1 MSFGSKTLFIER
13 VIFSSF
19 LSLVLKMLV
28 RDSDKLN
35 IEWKSFNLRFWWV
48 WSQRLPKAY
57 ITQGEQTLCPFG
69 TENLKDPRLF
79 KQPWAR
85 KKKKNLSIDH
95 KRGDQVLQQIIGADL
110 VW

>member
-35 IEWKSFNLRFWWV
+35 IEWKSQFQFKILMGPVSKIAKGLYYSRRTNTVPLRHRKPLR
-48 WSQRLPKAY
+48 SK
-57 ITQGEQTLCPFG
+57 IIQTTLS
-69 TENLKDPRLF
+69 K
-79 KQPWAR
+79 

-110 VW
+110 V